1 MQQWPMSVREVK
13 ARREEEVLSAST
25 STLGLEQHN

>member
-1 MQQWPMSVREVK
+1 MQQWPMSVWEVK
-13 ARREEEVLSAST
+13 ARSEEVLSAST